1 VKKALVIISL
11 LLFSFGL
18 TAQDGERE
26 LIDKYCSLL
35 VNDLLESAEGY
46 LKNDTWENPEE
57 GGLVKNTLIGLPDS
71 YSFEMARMDVRRMVK
86 KHPEMT
92 VASRWQQGYDSFY
105 HVILELPD
113 RLAGI
118 IYYSK
123 KVKTIR
129 VTVGRMEKVD

>member
-1 VKKALVIISL
+1 LKKAL
-11 LLFSFGL
+11 LLFSLIVFSL
-18 TAQDGERE
+18 SLYSQDGERE

-46 LKNDTWENPEE
+46 LKNDTWEYPEE
-57 GGLVKNTLIGLPDS
+57 GGLIKNTLIGLPDT
-71 YSFEMARMDVRRMVK
+71 YTFEMARMDVRRMVK
-86 KHPEMT
+86 EHPEMT
-92 VASRWQQGYDSFY
+92 IASRWQRGYDSFY

-113 RLAGI
+113 RHAGI